1 MYCLNCGGKLDDGQL
16 ICPYCG
22 QKIDPS
28 VQQSVVRHINEKQT
42 ASSMYDPE
50 QSQYIPQGVNVTP
63 GNNLQQRVNATP
75 DNNTSQGINVAP
87 GNNMQQRQNV
97 TPGMNTGAPSRMT
110 ADLGDG
116 SSGQSRK
123 RANLICI
130 ISTCLMVAPFFLFF
144 FWAMFHGDNFKFL
157 DNIIL
162 SIIGI
167 LPLASIV
174 LMVFVRIK
182 YPKNTFGK
190 LLMWAYIALVVIAVL
205 LIVALIAFC
214 YYIIESCRGL

>member
-1 MYCLNCGGKLDDGQL
+1 MYCLNCGGKLEDGQL

-28 VQQSVVRHINEKQT
+28 VQQSVARHINEKQT
-42 ASSMYDPE
+42 SSSIYDPE

-63 GNNLQQRVNATP
+63 GNN
-75 DNNTSQGINVAP
+75 TSQGINAMP
-87 GNNMQQRQNV
+87 GNNMQQRPNV

-130 ISTCLMVAPFFLFF
+130 ISSCLMVAPFFIFF
-144 FWAMFHGDNFKFL
+144 IWAMFHGDNFEFL

-190 LLMWAYIALVVIAVL
+190 LLMWVYIALAVIAVL
-205 LIVALIAFC
+205 LLVALIAFC

>member
-1 MYCLNCGGKLDDGQL
+1 MYCLNCGGKLEDGQL

-28 VQQSVVRHINEKQT
+28 VQQSVARHINEKQT
-42 ASSMYDPE
+42 SSSMYDPE
-50 QSQYIPQGVNVTP
+50 QSQYIPQRVNVTP
-63 GNNLQQRVNATP
+63 GNN
-75 DNNTSQGINVAP
+75 TSQGINAMP
-87 GNNMQQRQNV
+87 GNNMQQRPNV

-130 ISTCLMVAPFFLFF
+130 ISSCLMVAPFFIFF
-144 FWAMFHGDNFKFL
+144 IWAMFHGDNFEFL

-190 LLMWAYIALVVIAVL
+190 LLMWVYIALAVIAVL
-205 LIVALIAFC
+205 LLVALIAFC

>member
-1 MYCLNCGGKLDDGQL
+1 MYCLNCGGKLEDGQL

-28 VQQSVVRHINEKQT
+28 VQQSVARHINEKQT
-42 ASSMYDPE
+42 PSSMYDPE

-63 GNNLQQRVNATP
+63 GNN
-75 DNNTSQGINVAP
+75 TSQGINAMP
-87 GNNMQQRQNV
+87 GNNMQQRPNV

-130 ISTCLMVAPFFLFF
+130 ISSCLMVAPFFIFF
-144 FWAMFHGDNFKFL
+144 IWAMFHGDNFEFL

-190 LLMWAYIALVVIAVL
+190 LLMWVYIALAVIAVL
-205 LIVALIAFC
+205 LLVALIAFC

>member
-1 MYCLNCGGKLDDGQL
+1 MYCLSCGAKIDDDQPV
-16 ICPYCG
+16 CPYCG
-22 QKIDPS
+22 QKIDPGVQES
-28 VQQSVVRHINEKQT
+28 VAAHMNGKQA
-42 ASSMYDPE
+42 ASSESSIESLSMHDPK
-50 QSQYIPQGVNVTP
+50 QSQYISQGYNVIP
-63 GNNLQQRVNATP
+63 GNNM
-75 DNNTSQGINVAP
+75 SQGINAAP
-87 GNNMQQRQNV
+87 GNNMQQRPNV

-130 ISTCLMVAPFFLFF
+130 ISSCLMVAPFFIFF
-144 FWAMFHGDNFKFL
+144 IWAMFHGDNLEFL

-190 LLMWAYIALVVIAVL
+190 LLMWVYIALAVISVL